1 MDSDTTDA
9 AWAAQELN
17 EHERLENDYG
27 TEDHES
33 V

>member
-1 MDSDTTDA
+1 MDEDTEQA

-17 EHERLENDYG
+17 EHERRENEYG